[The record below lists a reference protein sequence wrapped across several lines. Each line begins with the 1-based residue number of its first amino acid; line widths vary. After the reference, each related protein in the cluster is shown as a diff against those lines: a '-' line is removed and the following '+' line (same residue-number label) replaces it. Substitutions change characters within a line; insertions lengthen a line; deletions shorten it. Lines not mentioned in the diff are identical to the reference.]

1 MNTRPV
7 STDTLLQQLQW
18 RYATKVFDPR
28 RKISEADWSVL
39 EQALILSA
47 SSYGMQPYRFLVI
60 SDPAVREKLLPAAW
74 GQRQV
79 VDASHFIVFAR
90 RNTTTAPDVDEFI
103 RLTASTR
110 GMTPESLSAFRDVIV
125 GDVVSGPRS
134 QMAAEWTARQA
145 YIALGNLLTSAALLE
160 IDVCPMEGFVP
171 AQFDEILGLPAQGL
185 GSVVAAAVGYRAVED
200 KYATLPKVRFPAT
213 QLIQRI

>member
-18 RYATKVFDPR
+18 RYATKVFDPT

-90 RNTTTAPDVDEFI
+90 RNTTTAADVDEFI
-103 RLTASTR
+103 HLTASTR

-125 GDVVSGPRS
+125 GDVVSGRAARWPRS
-134 QMAAEWTARQA
+134 GQLAR
-145 YIALGNLLTSAALLE
+145 L
-160 IDVCPMEGFVP
+160 
-171 AQFDEILGLPAQGL
+171 ILPWAISSL
-185 GSVVAAAVGYRAVED
+185 R
-200 KYATLPKVRFPAT
+200 
-213 QLIQRI
+213 QRY